1 MLARARRAVA
11 RVRTQVTTQANR
23 ATGRASAP
31 GPASVARRMTHRLR
45 VTQDGSVLHV
55 DVLLRAGTD
64 VRGLWLRSPD
74 TGDWWPLPGPAVSLL
89 DDRAGAPV
97 HVHADLDL
105 TDVVRTTGLPP
116 EQDGTLHLYLD
127 VEHDVAT
134 GSPEAD
140 DVPLMLLPQ
149 LQPRPGGRS
158 LARYRLRVGKASR
171 SDVGSFHLV
180 DVDHPA
186 GTPTSDSAAEPGRT
200 VVPYISRGGYLTLA
214 VNREARPYGDV
225 HVRRLSVDGGRLR
238 IGGLLL
244 TRHGDL
250 QHAELLLKGRTS
262 GLRVARP
269 VRFRLDE
276 ARTRQH
282 YGHHYYRFSAEGD
295 WGTLLDDGTLADDV
309 VDAWMTFWTAQS
321 PEPFDIRVGK
331 TRFLTSSV
339 SRGDRSAVITPYYTF
354 KRRKTSFQ
362 VDLLDTGTLDYLR
375 SQLRRRHLIH
385 LQTRLD
391 RRARHGRPVWLVGER
406 PYKAQDTGLAFFRHL
421 RQHHPE
427 IDAYYVLEAGSPEYR
442 NVAPYGNVLEHRS
455 KEHVHAALRAER
467 VLGSHH
473 PDYLYPLRTP
483 TMRRAVHAGKV
494 FLQHGVMGTKWMVPN
509 YGKNIP
515 GFETDLFVVSS
526 EREKQYIVGDFG
538 YDPDEVVVTGL
549 SRFDTLLCDDEPAPA
564 KRQLLIMPTWRD
576 WLQDADLYAESEY
589 HERWSQL
596 LHDPRLRRLA
606 EQHDLDVVFCLHPN
620 MQAFTP
626 MFSGAPARVISQGEV
641 DVQRLLKQ
649 SALLLTDYSSV
660 GFDFSFL
667 HKPVLYYQF
676 DQQRFLGKEGSHLD
690 LDAELP
696 GPILY
701 SADEV
706 LTALERSAD
715 EDFVMPDSFARR
727 ADRFLTHRDNA
738 SSERIFEA
746 ARDLRRRRSLLE
758 RVEST
763 ELYQAG
769 YRQLRRSRLYFP
781 AMRAMVRLLQRL
793 PADESRVV
801 FESGVGLQYA
811 DSPRYVYEELVR
823 RGSPMTKVWAY
834 TGKIH
839 SHDQNTLRV
848 ARLSPEYFWHLGRAR
863 YWVNNQNFPSYLRR
877 RPDGVYLQTW
887 HGTPLKRMLHDLQTI
902 HGRDGGYVERV
913 TEASRQ
919 WSVLASPS
927 PYATEA
933 MRSAFRYTGD
943 VVEQG
948 YPRNDVFFRPD
959 ADDVARRV
967 RRKLGISPD
976 ATVVLY
982 APTFR
987 DDQPAGANRFSFAL
1001 PLDLERF
1008 TRELGPDVVLLL
1020 RMHVLVRGGAPVP
1033 EELADRVHDV
1043 SSYPEIQ
1050 ELYLAS
1056 DALVTDYSSV
1066 FFDYAALRRP
1076 MVFYAYDLEA
1086 YRDTLRGFYLDYLTD
1101 LPGPVVRTEG
1111 ELYAALGD
1119 LDGVAARYSERYDA
1133 FLERFAPHDDGHAA
1147 ERVVDAVFADAISRG
1162 DVPPAPPVGE
1172 SRQPPS
1178 GDTQAGTTP
1187 LGTPVGAELTVDE
1200 TGTSAELLA

>member
-1 MLARARRAVA
+1 MAL
-11 RVRTQVTTQANR
+11 
-23 ATGRASAP
+23 
-31 GPASVARRMTHRLR
+31 RLGAA
-45 VTQDGSVLHV
+45 QQGSQLRL
-55 DVLLRAGTD
+55 DLLLRPGTD
-64 VRGLWLRSPD
+64 VHGLWLRSPD
-74 TGDWWPLPGPAVSLL
+74 SGSWWQLPDPQVRLL
-89 DDRAGAPV
+89 HERAGAPV
-97 HVHADLDL
+97 HVHVDLDL
-105 TDVVRTTGLPP
+105 ADVVRLAELAAGQ
-116 EQDGTLHLYLD
+116 EATLHLYLD

-140 DVPLMLLPQ
+140 DVPLMLVPE

-158 LARYRLRVGKASR
+158 LARYRLRIGKAQR
-171 SDVGSFHLV
+171 SDIGSFDQVQL
-180 DVDHPA
+180 DD
-186 GTPTSDSAAEPGRT
+186 GST
-200 VVPYISRGGYLTLA
+200 VQPYVSRGGYVTLA
-214 VNREARPYGDV
+214 VNRETNPYGDV
-225 HVRRLSVDGGRLR
+225 YVRRISVAGGRLALT
-238 IGGLLL
+238 GTLA
-244 TRHGDL
+244 TRHGEL
-250 QHAELLLKGRTS
+250 QHAELLIKGRTS

-269 VRFRLDE
+269 VHFYLDKRRTRRAFGHHLYRFDADGDVGALLDE
-276 ARTRQH
+276 GR
-282 YGHHYYRFSAEGD
+282 
-295 WGTLLDDGTLADDV
+295 LADEILDV
-309 VDAWMTFWTAQS
+309 WVTFWTRQA
-321 PEPFDIRVGK
+321 PEPFDVRVGK
-331 TRFLTSSV
+331 TKFVARTLTRPSWV
-339 SRGDRSAVITPYYTF
+339 SKGDRAAVITPYYTF
-354 KRRKTSFQ
+354 KRRKTSLQ
-362 VDLLDTGTLDYLR
+362 IDLFDTDTLDYLR
-375 SQLRRRHLIH
+375 SQLRRRHLTH
-385 LQTRLD
+385 LMTRLG
-391 RRARHGRPVWLVGER
+391 RTARHSKPVWLIGER
-406 PYKAQDTGLAFFRHL
+406 PYKAQDTGLAFFRHM
-421 RQHHPE
+421 RQNHPE
-427 IDAYYVLEAGSPEYR
+427 IDAFYVLEAGSPEYR
-442 NVAPYGNVLEHRS
+442 NVEPYGNVLEHRS
-455 KEHVHAALRAER
+455 KQHVHAALRAER

-483 TMRRAVHAGKV
+483 TMRRAVRAGKV

-549 SRFDTLLCDDEPAPA
+549 SRFDTLLADLPDDPVPL
-564 KRQLLIMPTWRD
+564 KPQLLIMPTWRD
-576 WLQDADLYAESEY
+576 WLQDLDLYPESEY
-589 HERWSQL
+589 HDRWWSL
-596 LHDPRLRRLA
+596 LHDARLRRLT
-606 EQHDLDVVFCLHPN
+606 EQHGLEVVFCLHPN
-620 MQAFTP
+620 MQPFTP
-626 MFSGAPARVISQGEV
+626 AFAGAPARVISQGEV
-641 DVQRLLKQ
+641 DVQRLLKE

-706 LTALERSAD
+706 LTELEQAAA
-715 EDFVMPDSFARR
+715 EGFTMPERYVRR
-727 ADRFLTHRDNA
+727 ADRFLTHRDLR

-746 ARDLRRRRSLLE
+746 ARDLAPHRALGE
-758 RVEST
+758 RIAGT

-793 PADESRVV
+793 PADENRVV

-823 RGSPMTKVWAY
+823 RGSQMTKVWAY

-848 ARLSPEYFWHLGRAR
+848 ARLSPEYFWHLGRAK
-863 YWVNNQNFPSYLRR
+863 YWVNNQNFPSYLKR

-913 TEASRQ
+913 TEAARQ

-927 PYATEA
+927 PYATSA
-933 MRSAFRYTGD
+933 MRSAFRYSGD

-967 RRKLGISPD
+967 RRKLGIGPG

-1008 TRELGPDVVLLL
+1008 TRELPDDVVLLL
-1020 RMHVLVRGGAPVP
+1020 RMHVLIRGGAPVP
-1033 EELADRVHDV
+1033 DELASRVVDV

-1056 DALVTDYSSV
+1056 DVLVTDYSSV

-1086 YRDTLRGFYLDYLTD
+1086 YRDNLRGFYLDYLTD

-1111 ELYAALGD
+1111 ELYETLRD
-1119 LDGVAARYSERYDA
+1119 LPDVVERFGERYDA
-1133 FLERFAPHDDGHAA
+1133 FLQRFAPHDDGHAA
-1147 ERVVDAVFADAISRG
+1147 ERVVDAVFAEAISAG
-1162 DVPPAPPVGE
+1162 LVAPAPADDE
-1172 SRQPPS
+1172 LEEQRST
-1178 GDTQAGTTP
+1178 DTVAGTTP
-1187 LGTPVGAELTVDE
+1187 LGTPVGAEVTVDE
-1200 TGTSAELLA
+1200 GDVSAELLA

>member
-1 MLARARRAVA
+1 M
-11 RVRTQVTTQANR
+11 
-23 ATGRASAP
+23 SE
-31 GPASVARRMTHRLR
+31 RLR
-45 VTQDGSVLHV
+45 VTQDGTVLHL
-55 DVLLRAGTD
+55 DVLLRAGTH
-64 VRGLWLRSPD
+64 VHGLWLRAVDSD
-74 TGDWWPLPGPAVSLL
+74 TWWPLPTPLLRPLQEGP
-89 DDRAGAPV
+89 GASV

-105 TDVVRTTGLPP
+105 AVLLAVTGLRPDV
-116 EQDGTLHLYLD
+116 ETTLHLYLD
-127 VEHDVAT
+127 VEHEVVTA
-134 GSPEAD
+134 SPEAD
-140 DVPLMLLPQ
+140 DVPLMLVPELRP
-149 LQPRPGGRS
+149 LPGGRS
-158 LARYRLRVGKASR
+158 VARYRLRVGKAR
-171 SDVGSFHLV
+171 HTDVGSFHRV
-180 DVDHPA
+180 DVPTTATAATA
-186 GTPTSDSAAEPGRT
+186 GLTSVA
-200 VVPYISRGGYLTLA
+200 PYISRGGYVTLA
-214 VNREARPYGDV
+214 VGREARPFGDV
-225 HVRRLSVDGGRLR
+225 HVRRISVAGGRLR
-238 IGGLLL
+238 LSGFLA
-244 TRHGDL
+244 TRHGEL
-250 QHAELLLKGRTS
+250 RHAELLLKGRTS

-269 VRFRLDE
+269 VSFRPDE
-276 ARTRQH
+276 KRTRQQF
-282 YGHHYYRFSAEGD
+282 GHHFYRFSVEGD
-295 WGTLLDDGTLADDV
+295 WGALLDDGQLTDEI

-321 PEPFDIRVGK
+321 PDPFDVRVGK
-331 TRFLTSSV
+331 TRFLARTLTRPSWV
-339 SRGDRSAVITPYYTF
+339 ARGAQAAVITPYYTF
-354 KRRKTSFQ
+354 KRRRTSFQ
-362 VDLLDTGTLDYLR
+362 VDLFDTGTLDYLR
-375 SQLRRRHLIH
+375 AQLRRRHLTH
-385 LQTRLD
+385 LATRLN
-391 RRARHGRPVWLVGER
+391 RGARHAKPVWLVGER
-406 PYKAQDTGLAFFRHL
+406 PYKAQDTGLALFRHL
-421 RQHHPE
+421 RENHPE

-442 NVAPYGNVLEHRS
+442 NVAPYGNVLAHRS
-455 KEHVHAALRAER
+455 KEHVHAALRADR

-483 TMRRAVHAGKV
+483 TMRRAVRAGRV

-515 GFETDLFVVSS
+515 EFETDLFVVSS

-549 SRFDTLLCDDEPAPA
+549 SRFDTLLADDVEP

-576 WLQDADLYAESEY
+576 WLQDLDLYAESEY
-589 HERWSQL
+589 HQRWSQL

-606 EQHDLDVVFCLHPN
+606 QEQDLEVVFCLHPN

-641 DVQRLLKQ
+641 DVQRLLKE
-649 SALLLTDYSSV
+649 SALLVTDYSSV

-676 DQQRFLGKEGSHLD
+676 DQPRFLGREGSHLD

-706 LTALERSAD
+706 LTELERAAD
-715 EDFVMPDSFARR
+715 EGFVMPERFVRR
-727 ADRFLTHRDNA
+727 ADRFLTHRDRS
-738 SSERIFEA
+738 SSERIVEA

-758 RVEST
+758 RLAST

-793 PADESRVV
+793 PADENRVV

-823 RGSPMTKVWAY
+823 RGSQMTKVWAY

-839 SHDQNTLRV
+839 SHDQNTVRV
-848 ARLSPEYFWHLGRAR
+848 ARLSPEYFWHLGRAK
-863 YWVNNQNFPSYLRR
+863 YWVNNQNFPSYLKR

-913 TEASRQ
+913 TEAARQ

-927 PYATEA
+927 PFATGA
-933 MRSAFRYTGD
+933 MRSAFRYEGD

-967 RRKLGISPD
+967 RRKLGIAAD

-987 DDQPAGANRFSFAL
+987 DDQPAGQNRFSFAL
-1001 PLDLERF
+1001 PLDLARF
-1008 TRELGPDVVLLL
+1008 CRQLGPDVVLLL
-1020 RMHVLVRGGAPVP
+1020 RMHVLVRGGSPVP
-1033 EELADRVHDV
+1033 EELAGRVVDV
-1043 SSYPEIQ
+1043 SAYPEIQ

-1056 DALVTDYSSV
+1056 DVLVTDYSSV
-1066 FFDYAALRRP
+1066 FFDFAALRRP
-1076 MVFYAYDLEA
+1076 IVFYAYDLEA
-1086 YRDTLRGFYLDYLTD
+1086 YRDTLRGFYLDYLAD
-1101 LPGPVVRTEG
+1101 VPGPVVRTED
-1111 ELYAALGD
+1111 ELYQALSD
-1119 LDGVAARYSERYDA
+1119 LPAVAARYGERYDA
-1133 FLERFAPHDDGHAA
+1133 FLDRFAPHDDGHAA
-1147 ERVVDAVFADAISRG
+1147 ERVVDAVFADAIASG
-1162 DVPPAPPVGE
+1162 AVPPAPPADGQE
-1172 SRQPPS
+1172 PS
-1178 GDTQAGTTP
+1178 DQRGTDTTAGTTL
-1187 LGTPVGAELTVDE
+1187 LGTPVGADVTSDE
-1200 TGTSAELLA
+1200 VTTDDEALGGEAEVSELLA

>member
-1 MLARARRAVA
+1 V
-11 RVRTQVTTQANR
+11 
-23 ATGRASAP
+23 
-31 GPASVARRMTHRLR
+31 
-45 VTQDGSVLHV
+45 
-55 DVLLRAGTD
+55 
-64 VRGLWLRSPD
+64 
-74 TGDWWPLPGPAVSLL
+74 
-89 DDRAGAPV
+89 GAFHEV
-97 HVHADLDL
+97 NV
-105 TDVVRTTGLPP
+105 G
-116 EQDGTLHLYLD
+116 GTL
-127 VEHDVAT
+127 
-134 GSPEAD
+134 
-140 DVPLMLLPQ
+140 
-149 LQPRPGGRS
+149 
-158 LARYRLRVGKASR
+158 
-171 SDVGSFHLV
+171 
-180 DVDHPA
+180 
-186 GTPTSDSAAEPGRT
+186 
-200 VVPYISRGGYLTLA
+200 VVPYISRGGYVTLA
-214 VNREARPYGDV
+214 VGREPNAFGDV
-225 HVRRLSVDGGRLR
+225 LVRRVSVADGRLR
-238 IGGLLL
+238 LSGRLL
-244 TRHGDL
+244 TRHGEL

-276 ARTRQH
+276 SRTRRNF
-282 YGHHYYRFSAEGD
+282 GHRYYRFSADGD
-295 WGTLLDDGTLADDV
+295 WGTLLEEGQLADDV
-309 VDAWMTFWTAQS
+309 LDAWMTFWTAQS
-321 PEPFDIRVGK
+321 PEPFDVRVGK
-331 TRFLTSSV
+331 TRFFARTLTRPSWV
-339 SRGDRSAVITPYYTF
+339 ARGERAAVITPYYTF
-354 KRRKTSFQ
+354 KARKTSFQ
-362 VDLLDTGTLDYLR
+362 IDLFDTETLDYLR
-375 SQLRRRHLIH
+375 AQLRRRHL
-385 LQTRLD
+385 TRLATLLD
-391 RRARHGRPVWLVGER
+391 RTTRQRKPIWLIGER

-427 IDAYYVLEAGSPEYR
+427 VDAYYVLEAGSPEYR
-442 NVAPYGNVLEHRS
+442 NVAPFGNVLDHRS

-467 VLGSHH
+467 VVGSHH

-483 TMRRAVHAGKV
+483 TMRRAVRAGKV

-515 GFETDLFVVSS
+515 SFETDLFIVSS

-549 SRFDTLLCDDEPAPA
+549 SRFDTLLADDVQPR
-564 KRQLLIMPTWRD
+564 RQLLIMPTWRD
-576 WLQDADLYAESEY
+576 WLQDTDLYGESEY
-589 HERWSQL
+589 HDRWWQL
-596 LHDPRLRRLA
+596 LHDPRLRRLV
-606 EQHDLDVVFCLHPN
+606 ERHDLDVVFCLHPN

-626 MFSGAPARVISQGEV
+626 MFSGAPARVISQGDV
-641 DVQRLLKQ
+641 DVQQLLKE
-649 SALLLTDYSSV
+649 SLLLVTDYSSV

-676 DQQRFLGKEGSHLD
+676 DQERFLGKEGSHLD

-706 LTALERSAD
+706 LGELERAAD
-715 EDFVMPDSFARR
+715 KGFVMPERFVRR
-727 ADRFLTHRDNA
+727 ADRFLAHRDTG

-746 ARDLRRRRSLLE
+746 VRDLARRGSLRE
-758 RVEST
+758 RVVST
-763 ELYQAG
+763 ELYQGG
-769 YRQLRRSRLYFP
+769 YRKLRRAHLYFP

-793 PADESRVV
+793 PADENRIV

-823 RGSPMTKVWAY
+823 RGSQMTKVWAY

-839 SHDQNTLRV
+839 SHDQNTVRV
-848 ARLSPEYFWHLGRAR
+848 ARLSPEYFWHLGRAK
-863 YWVNNQNFPSYLRR
+863 YWVNNQNFPSYLKR

-887 HGTPLKRMLHDLQTI
+887 HGTPLKRMLHDLHTV
-902 HGRDGGYVERV
+902 HGRDGGYVDRV
-913 TEASRQ
+913 TEAARQ

-927 PYATEA
+927 PYATAA
-933 MRSAFRYTGD
+933 MRSAFRYDGA
-943 VVEQG
+943 VVEEG

-967 RRKLGISPD
+967 RRKLGISLD

-987 DDQPAGANRFSFAL
+987 DDQPAGQNRFSFAL

-1020 RMHVLVRGGAPVP
+1020 RMHVLIRGGAPVP
-1033 EELADRVHDV
+1033 DELAGRVHDV

-1086 YRDTLRGFYLDYLTD
+1086 YRDTLRGFYLDYSCD
-1101 LPGPVVRTEG
+1101 LPGPVVTDETA
-1111 ELYAALGD
+1111 LYAALRD
-1119 LDGVAARYSERYDA
+1119 LPGVVARYSERYDE

-1147 ERVVDAVFADAISRG
+1147 ERVVDVVFAEAISRG
-1162 DVPPAPPVGE
+1162 AVPPALPALP
-1172 SRQPPS
+1172 
-1178 GDTQAGTTP
+1178 A
-1187 LGTPVGAELTVDE
+1187 DE
-1200 TGTSAELLA
+1200 TGVQELLA

>member
-1 MLARARRAVA
+1 MLERVRRTVA
-11 RVRTQVTTQANR
+11 RVRTQVDR
-23 ATGRASAP
+23 ATGRGTAP
-31 GPASVARRMTHRLR
+31 GQASVARRLAQRLR
-45 VTQDGSVLHV
+45 VVQDGDVLHL
-55 DVLLRAGTD
+55 DVLLRDGTD
-64 VRGLWLRSPD
+64 VHGLWLRSPD
-74 TGDWWPLPGPAVSLL
+74 SATWWQLPDPEVRPLR
-89 DDRAGAPV
+89 DRAGAPV

-105 TDVVRTTGLPP
+105 AEVVRTTGLA
-116 EQDGTLHLYLD
+116 DGQEATLHLYLD
-127 VEHDVAT
+127 VAHDVLP

-140 DVPLMLLPQ
+140 DVPLMLESTLESQ
-149 LQPRPGGRS
+149 PGGRS
-158 LARYRLRVGKASR
+158 RARYRVRVGKAGR
-171 SDVGSFHLV
+171 SDVGPLHPV
-180 DVDHPA
+180 DIPA
-186 GTPTSDSAAEPGRT
+186 GTPTSGPDGTPAST
-200 VVPYISRGGYLTLA
+200 SSVLPYVSRGGYVTLA

-225 HVRRLSVDGGRLR
+225 YVHRISVDGGRLR
-238 IGGLLL
+238 LGGLLL

-262 GLRVARP
+262 GLRVALP
-269 VRFRLDE
+269 VRFTLDE

-282 YGHHYYRFSAEGD
+282 YGHHYYRFSADGD
-295 WGTLLDDGTLADDV
+295 WGALLEQGQLADDV
-309 VDAWMTFWTAQS
+309 VDAWMTFWTAQA
-321 PEPFDIRVGK
+321 PEPFDVRIGK
-331 TRFLTSSV
+331 TRFVTRTLTRASWV
-339 SRGDRSAVITPYYTF
+339 ARGDRAAVITPYYTF

-362 VDLLDTGTLDYLR
+362 VDLFDTDTLDYLR
-375 SQLRRRHLIH
+375 AQLRRRHLIH
-385 LQTRLD
+385 LRTRLD
-391 RRARHGRPVWLVGER
+391 RRARQSKPVWLVGER

-421 RQHHPE
+421 RENHPE
-427 IDAYYVLEAGSPEYR
+427 IDAYYVIEAGSPEYR
-442 NVAPYGNVLEHRS
+442 NVAPYGNVLKHRS
-455 KEHVHAALRAER
+455 PEHVHAALRAER

-473 PDYLYPLRTP
+473 PDYVYPLRTP
-483 TMRRAVHAGKV
+483 AMRRAIHAGKV

-549 SRFDTLLCDDEPAPA
+549 SRFDTLLDDDEPPPA
-564 KRQLLIMPTWRD
+564 RRQLLIMPTWRD
-576 WLQDADLYAESEY
+576 WLQDADLYADSEY
-589 HERWSQL
+589 HERWWQL

-649 SALLLTDYSSV
+649 SALLVTDYSSV

-676 DQQRFLGKEGSHLD
+676 DQQRFLGREGSHLD

-706 LTALERSAD
+706 LTELERAAAD
-715 EDFVMPDSFARR
+715 GFVMPSAYVRR
-727 ADRFLTHRDNA
+727 ADRFLTYRDRR

-793 PADESRVV
+793 PADENRVV

-811 DSPRYVYEELVR
+811 DSPRYVSEELVR
-823 RGSPMTKVWAY
+823 RGSQMMTVWAY

-839 SHDQNTLRV
+839 SHDQNTVRV
-848 ARLSPEYFWHLGRAR
+848 ARMSPEYFWHLGRAK
-863 YWVNNQNFPSYLRR
+863 YWVNNQNFPSYLKR

-887 HGTPLKRMLHDLQTI
+887 HGTPLKRMLHDLATI

-913 TEASRQ
+913 TEAARQ

-927 PYATEA
+927 PYATAA

-967 RRKLGISPD
+967 RRKLGISQD

-1020 RMHVLVRGGAPVP
+1020 RMHVLIRGGAPVP
-1033 EELADRVHDV
+1033 DELADRVVDV

-1050 ELYLAS
+1050 ELFLAS

-1086 YRDTLRGFYLDYLTD
+1086 YRDRLRGFYLDYSSD
-1101 LPGPVVRTEG
+1101 LPGPVVTTEG
-1111 ELYAALGD
+1111 ELYAALAD

-1147 ERVVDAVFADAISRG
+1147 ERVVDAVFAEAISRG
-1162 DVPPAPPVGE
+1162 AVPPALPEDEPA
-1172 SRQPPS
+1172 SPS
-1178 GDTQAGTTP
+1178 AGDTVAGTTL
-1187 LGTPVGAELTVDE
+1187 LGTPVGAEVTVDE
-1200 TGTSAELLA
+1200 QTVEQVP